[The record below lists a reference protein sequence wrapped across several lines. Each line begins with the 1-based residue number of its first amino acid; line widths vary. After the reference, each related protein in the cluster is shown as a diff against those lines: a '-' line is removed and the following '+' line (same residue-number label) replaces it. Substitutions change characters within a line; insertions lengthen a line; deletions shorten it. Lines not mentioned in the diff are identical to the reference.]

1 VAQFSDLLVE
11 AIAAIVK
18 TALEDGLY
26 EDDPMWPEV
35 VRPGLLQENPLSN
48 RVSVTVHLGDPDEV
62 SDSWVDETADQRDS
76 YIPNTPMFEIG
87 GDMSGIYW
95 WRKGCV
101 KCELFWIKDQLDRDE
116 ARERANI
123 IKGKIERALMTRS
136 SSIIGLQDAYGETC
150 VAFLPAK
157 SAAREGGGPSQL
169 IWRVKVWWQALT
181 AR

>member
-1 VAQFSDLLVE
+1 VAQLSDSLVE

-18 TALEDGLY
+18 AALEAGLF
-26 EDDPMWPEV
+26 EDDPMWPTV

-48 RVSVTVHLGDPDEV
+48 KVSATVHLGDPDEV
-62 SDSWVDETADQRDS
+62 ADSWVDETADRDDP
-76 YIPNTPMFEIG
+76 YIPYTPMFEIG
-87 GDMSGIYW
+87 GTVGGMFW

-116 ARERANI
+116 ARERANV

-136 SSIIGLQDAYGETC
+136 QDIIGLQDTYGET
-150 VAFLPAK
+150 VIAFLPVK
-157 SAAREGGGPSQL
+157 SAAREGGGPNQL